1 MPDDFDV
8 LLQDA
13 YRYACALT
21 HDDTAAEDIV
31 QDACVSIMQAGGS
44 WDRPYLFSAVR
55 ARFIDSYR
63 KRRRASAHLT
73 LNPNGAVTG
82 TTSPPAGCETERRD
96 RIRSLD
102 NALAKLRPTEREA
115 LFLAEVQGYTAQQIA
130 DQTGRSRGTVLS
142 LLKRSRR
149 KLLQLLSPSEC
160 EVGR

>member
-1 MPDDFDV
+1 MPDDFNV

-21 HDDTAAEDIV
+21 HDDTVAEDVV
-31 QDACVSIMQAGGS
+31 QDACVSIMKAGGS

-55 ARFIDSYR
+55 ARFIDLYR
-63 KRRRASAHLT
+63 RQRRASAPLT
-73 LNPNGAVTG
+73 LNPNGAVKV
-82 TTSPPAGCETERRD
+82 TTSPPVGCDLERQD

-115 LFLAEVQGYTAQQIA
+115 LFLTEVQGYTAQQVA

-142 LLKRSRR
+142 LLKRSRK
-149 KLLQLLSPSEC
+149 KLLELLDPSEC
-160 EVGR
+160 EVG

>member
-1 MPDDFDV
+1 MPGEFNV

-21 HDDTAAEDIV
+21 HDDTVAEDVV
-31 QDACVSIMQAGGS
+31 QDACVSIMKAGGS

-55 ARFIDSYR
+55 ARFIDLYR
-63 KRRRASAHLT
+63 RQRRAGAPLT
-73 LNPNGAVTG
+73 LNPNGAVKV
-82 TTSPPAGCETERRD
+82 TTSPPARCEMERQD

-115 LFLAEVQGYTAQQIA
+115 LFLTEVQGYTAQQVA

-142 LLKRSRR
+142 LLKRSRK
-149 KLLQLLSPSEC
+149 KLLELLDPSEC
-160 EVGR
+160 EVG